1 MPRVLSGLNRTRE
14 GSRRVTHRKAMTS
27 DAQAVLQSWSPPI
40 GVNVSLC
47 LAALV
52 YTRGWLR
59 LRIVFPNLISAWR
72 LAAFLA
78 GIVSLWIAIGSPV
91 QAFDDVSLSV
101 HMVQHLL
108 LMAIAPPLILLG
120 APTLPLLQGLP
131 RSMARSVAGPFLR
144 WGWVK
149 RCGRLITHPAVCWLA
164 ATLALIGWHV
174 PAVFELALRWNSWHE
189 LEHACFFGTG
199 LLFWWPV
206 VQPWPSTTRWPRW
219 SIPLYLFCA
228 TLPCDVL
235 SAFLVFC
242 GRVVY
247 SSYLSTPR
255 PFNISAL
262 QDQECAAALMWV
274 CVTVIFLVPAVV
286 VTMQILSPQRA
297 HLPEEDWAA
306 FHKIASQPL
315 NASKLEV
322 I

>member
-1 MPRVLSGLNRTRE
+1 
-14 GSRRVTHRKAMTS
+14 MTS
-27 DAQAVLQSWSPPI
+27 DAQAVLQSWSAPL
-40 GVNVSLC
+40 GVNLALC
-47 LAALV
+47 LAVVV
-52 YTRGWLR
+52 YARGWFR
-59 LRIVFPNLISAWR
+59 LHTVFPDLIPVWR

-78 GIVSLWIAIGSPV
+78 GIVSVWIAIGSPV
-91 QAFDDVSLSV
+91 AAFDDVSLSV

-120 APTLPLLQGLP
+120 APALPLLQGL
-131 RSMARSVAGPFLR
+131 SQWMARGVVGPFLR
-144 WGWVK
+144 WRWVK
-149 RCGRLITHPAVCWLA
+149 RFGHFITHPVICWLA

-174 PAVFELALRWNSWHE
+174 PAVFELALRWDWLHE

-206 VQPWPSTTRWPRW
+206 VQPWPSIARWPRW

-242 GRVVY
+242 DRVVY
-247 SSYLSTPR
+247 SSYLSAPR
-255 PFNISAL
+255 LFNISPL
-262 QDQECAAALMWV
+262 QDQESAAALMWV

-286 VTMQILSPQRA
+286 VTIQILSPQTGHSA
-297 HLPEEDWAA
+297 EESWAGLRR
-306 FHKIASQPL
+306 IADQRL
-315 NASKLEV
+315 DASKLEV